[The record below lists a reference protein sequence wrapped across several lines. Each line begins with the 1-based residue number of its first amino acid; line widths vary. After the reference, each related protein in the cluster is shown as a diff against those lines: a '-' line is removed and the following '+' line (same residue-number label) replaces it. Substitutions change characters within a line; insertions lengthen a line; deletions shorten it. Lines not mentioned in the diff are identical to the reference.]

1 MCALINPQISSINSE
16 PLFLMSAAF
25 FFLLDFPVKQE
36 RKGCSKSNNSG
47 YNSDFFPLTYHYSTK
62 NLTSHFKFQS
72 HSKSPQIGRA
82 SCRERV

>member
-1 MCALINPQISSINSE
+1 MCAPINPQISSINSE

-47 YNSDFFPLTYHYSTK
+47 YNSDFFPLTYHYST
-62 NLTSHFKFQS
+62 
-72 HSKSPQIGRA
+72 
-82 SCRERV
+82 